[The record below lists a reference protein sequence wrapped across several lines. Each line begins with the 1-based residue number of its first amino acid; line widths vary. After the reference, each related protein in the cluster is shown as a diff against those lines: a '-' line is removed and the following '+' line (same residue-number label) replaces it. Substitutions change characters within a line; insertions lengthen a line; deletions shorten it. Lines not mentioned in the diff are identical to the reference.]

1 MKLSPPRIAVYG
13 RHSSDKQNP
22 SSSQDQV
29 EACQKLIDYLGG
41 TVVDTFL
48 DAEVSGYRRNRLGL
62 QRMLTAVE
70 RGQLDII
77 VAESLDR
84 LARDSEDI
92 AWLAKKLTY
101 HQVRIHTVAE
111 NEIDEIKIGVASLL
125 GSLFLSN
132 LQKKTVRG
140 MEAAVLAG
148 RFAGGRAYGYRLVDK
163 VDTRGQRIKGLLE
176 ISPEQADIVEQ
187 IFADFSAGMSAIQI
201 AKKLN
206 MAGIPGPRG
215 GQWNASTIRGAPKKA
230 VGILNNPL
238 YVGRLV
244 WNRRQWRRNPES
256 EQRERRYRLRDPSE
270 WVEIDVPDLRI
281 FDQTLWDAVQD
292 QLKARQ
298 KPRTVLAEKRRPK
311 HLLSGL
317 IKCSVCGANYVVAGR
332 DYYKCASTKERGTCH
347 NTLSVRRPVI
357 EQAVLS
363 TLQSSLLSPAQIDLF
378 VEEYRREAARLTRTQ
393 DLLHASTIAQID
405 VLERQISN
413 LLANFAQGVV
423 SPRLAHMLEEK
434 EAELAQLQQQATSP
448 APVLTPTM
456 PDSTTLARL
465 YREKV
470 ANLTRSLEDEA
481 IRPQATAI
489 IRQIIHSVTIYP
501 SDQPEAEVAS
511 ELGRLIDL
519 AANENS
525 PGFLGRGCSVS
536 VVAGA
541 GFTARFARVDLRR

>member
-1 MKLSPPRIAVYG
+1 MKLSSPRIAVYG
-13 RHSSDKQNP
+13 RHSTDKQNP

-48 DAEVSGYRRNRLGL
+48 DAEVSGYRRNRPGL

-215 GQWNASTIRGAPKKA
+215 GQWNASTIRGDPKKA
-230 VGILNNPL
+230 VGILNNPPL
-238 YVGRLV
+238 C
-244 WNRRQWRRNPES
+244 WP
-256 EQRERRYRLRDPSE
+256 
-270 WVEIDVPDLRI
+270 
-281 FDQTLWDAVQD
+281 
-292 QLKARQ
+292 
-298 KPRTVLAEKRRPK
+298 
-311 HLLSGL
+311 
-317 IKCSVCGANYVVAGR
+317 
-332 DYYKCASTKERGTCH
+332 
-347 NTLSVRRPVI
+347 
-357 EQAVLS
+357 
-363 TLQSSLLSPAQIDLF
+363 
-378 VEEYRREAARLTRTQ
+378 
-393 DLLHASTIAQID
+393 
-405 VLERQISN
+405 
-413 LLANFAQGVV
+413 
-423 SPRLAHMLEEK
+423 PRLE
-434 EAELAQLQQQATSP
+434 P
-448 APVLTPTM
+448 A
-456 PDSTTLARL
+456 A
-465 YREKV
+465 V
-470 ANLTRSLEDEA
+470 APQSG
-481 IRPQATAI
+481 IRT
-489 IRQIIHSVTIYP
+489 
-501 SDQPEAEVAS
+501 
-511 ELGRLIDL
+511 
-519 AANENS
+519 
-525 PGFLGRGCSVS
+525 
-536 VVAGA
+536 AGA
-541 GFTARFARVDLRR
+541 ALSAP

>member
-1 MKLSPPRIAVYG
+1 MKHPSPRIAVYG
-13 RHSSDKQNP
+13 RHSTDKQNP
-22 SSSQDQV
+22 TSSQDQIQ
-29 EACQKLIDYLGG
+29 ACQKLIDYLGG
-41 TVVDTFL
+41 TVVETFL
-48 DAEVSGYRRNRLGL
+48 DAEVSGYRRDRLGL
-62 QRMLTAVE
+62 QRMLAAVE
-70 RGQLDII
+70 QGKVDII

-92 AWLAKKLTY
+92 AWLAKKLQF

-111 NEIDEIKIGVASLL
+111 NEIDEIKIAVASLL

-140 MEAAVLAG
+140 MEAAILAG

-163 VDTRGQRIKGLLE
+163 VDARGQRIKGLLE
-176 ISPEQADIVEQ
+176 VNPDIAAIIEQ
-187 IFADFSAGMSAIQI
+187 IYADFAAGLSAIQI

-206 MAGIPGPRG
+206 MAGIPAPRG
-215 GQWNASTIRGAPKKA
+215 GQWNASTIRGDPKKA

-238 YVGRLV
+238 YMGRLV

-270 WVEIDVPDLRI
+270 WVEVAVPDLRI
-281 FDQTLWDAVQD
+281 IEQPLWDAVQD

-298 KPRTVLAEKRRPK
+298 KPRTALVEQRRPR

-317 IKCSVCGANYVVAGR
+317 IKCSACGANYVVAGR

-347 NTLSVRRPVI
+347 NTLSIRRPII

-363 TLQSSLLSPAQIDLF
+363 TLQSSLLRPDQIALF
-378 VEEYRREAARLTRTQ
+378 VDEYQREAAR
-393 DLLHASTIAQID
+393 IARDEGRQNLQANERITT
-405 VLERQISN
+405 LEREIGN
-413 LLANFAQGVV
+413 LAANFSQGIV
-423 SPRLAHMLEEK
+423 SPTLARMLQDK
-434 EAELAQLQQQATSP
+434 EAELARLKQLASNSSP
-448 APVLTPTM
+448 APQLPL
-456 PDSTTLARL
+456 PDSGTLARL

-481 IRPQATAI
+481 IRPQASSI

-501 SDQPEAEVAS
+501 NDQPEAEVAA
-511 ELGRLIDL
+511 ELGRLIDF

-525 PGFLGRGCSVS
+525 PGFLGRGCSIS

-541 GFTARFARVDLRR
+541 GFEPTTFRL